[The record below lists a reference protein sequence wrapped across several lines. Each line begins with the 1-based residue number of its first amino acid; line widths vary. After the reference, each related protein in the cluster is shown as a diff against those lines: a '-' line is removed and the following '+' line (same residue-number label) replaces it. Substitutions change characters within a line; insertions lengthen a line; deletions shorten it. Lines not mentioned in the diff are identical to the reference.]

1 MKVLVAF
8 ALLAVF
14 GSLHNLCA
22 AAPAVESTTQTEQD
36 EHAKNE
42 AALAEVLENV
52 VRRLPSEDVVLLPEI
67 KAVIEE
73 ALNKQVKD
81 LSEQVEDEEL
91 EALMDSLAEYGW
103 LKKKWKQIKKGA
115 KKIAKQVGTA
125 VVISKVAGAVSG

>member
-14 GSLHNLCA
+14 GSFHTPCA

-36 EHAKNE
+36 DVKNE

-52 VRRLPSEDVVLLPEI
+52 RRRLPSEDVILPAEV

-115 KKIAKQVGTA
+115 KKVAKQVATS
-125 VVISKVAGAVSG
+125 VVVSKVAGAIAG

>member
-14 GSLHNLCA
+14 GSFHNPCA
-22 AAPAVESTTQTEQD
+22 AAPAVESPAQTEQD
-36 EHAKNE
+36 DAKNE

-52 VRRLPSEDVVLLPEI
+52 GRRLPSEDVVLPPEV

-81 LSEQVEDEEL
+81 LSEQVEEEEL

-103 LKKKWKQIKKGA
+103 LKKKWKQIRKGA
-115 KKIAKQVGTA
+115 EKIAKKVATA
-125 VVISKVAGAVSG
+125 VVVSKVAGAIAG